1 MEEVVEVVTGAG
13 VGVIS
18 SPWLATLSVSRLG
31 SYHQHLSSSASY
43 QSENRDEP
51 WQQLRSP
58 RN

>member
-1 MEEVVEVVTGAG
+1 MEEVVTGAG

-43 QSENRDEP
+43 QSEDRDEP